1 MAFNNWE
8 KWKVPIIG
16 SVATLGA
23 SIATYFYLQKNKVLF
38 FLNFHELIL
47 TLSSFSSQA
56 YQNLL

>member
-23 SIATYFYLQKNKVLF
+23 SIAAYFYLQKNKVLF